1 MAQNQH
7 VQPCKASQGMHRKT
21 CLPREQCQHFVYIFC
36 RANTRTKLH
45 RLLMIYDDELRNP
58 SGASSQRFRSI
69 EEYDYDAKLARA
81 DCNADLAHL
90 APQVH

>member
-1 MAQNQH
+1 
-7 VQPCKASQGMHRKT
+7 
-21 CLPREQCQHFVYIFC
+21 
-36 RANTRTKLH
+36 
-45 RLLMIYDDELRNP
+45 MIYDDELRNP